1 MRLAAGLLALTL
13 IVGCGSDGPTAVA
26 GVEGTWNLLSVNTSP
41 LPFTLG
47 TLPDGAKLEVVSQ
60 SVTMSGGKYTSATVF
75 RSTPPAGSAFTTND
89 GDAGSYVQAGST
101 LTFQS
106 STDNSTLT
114 AEVCGNRFTT
124 TGGGVT
130 LIFGKS

>member
-1 MRLAAGLLALTL
+1 MRFVAGLLALTL
-13 IVGCGSDGPTAVA
+13 AAGCGSDDPTGLA
-26 GVEGTWNLLSVNTSP
+26 GVEGTWNLLSVNAVS
-41 LPFTLG
+41 LPVTLG

-60 SVTMSGGKYTSATVF
+60 SVTLSAGKYTSATVF
-75 RSTPPAGSAFTTND
+75 RSTPPAGAAFTTND
-89 GDAGSYVQAGST
+89 GDTGSYTQTGST

-106 STDNSTLT
+106 ASDNSTLT
-114 AEVCGNRFTT
+114 AEVSGNRFTT

>member
-1 MRLAAGLLALTL
+1 MRFAAGLLALTL
-13 IVGCGSDGPTAVA
+13 VAGCGSDGPTALA
-26 GVEGTWNLLSVNTSP
+26 GVEGTWNLLSVNTAP

-47 TLPDGAKLEVVSQ
+47 TLPDGAKLEVLSQ
-60 SVTMSGGKYTSATVF
+60 TVTMTGGKYTSATVF
-75 RSTPPAGSAFTTND
+75 RSTPPAGSATTSND
-89 GDAGSYVQAGST
+89 GDAGTYSQTGST

-106 STDNSTLT
+106 SSDNSILT
-114 AEVCGNRFTT
+114 AEVSGNRFTT